1 MQQTKNETKQEQPL
15 EFTKIQ
21 GFDVLDKLPE
31 ETKLKSYNEEFF
43 NTLNNLKFLSCSIP
57 DDDKLFYHFEQNENA
72 SLTSTI
78 GQMEVTVKE
87 LSGINIEVKGYLEII
102 QSHVDTLKKR
112 VEEKDDEGLD
122 DLIPEI
128 KKLELSLKNFLV
140 EQKTDKFKL
149 IKEIAILQK
158 EKDELYNQIQNCFV
172 RIAKV
177 EKDVGKKCK
186 NLKKNN
192 DRSFHMNQTQ
202 MNSTVSE
209 KEYNN
214 TKVQ

>member
-1 MQQTKNETKQEQPL
+1 MESEDVKKENPQIEY
-15 EFTKIQ
+15 TKIQ
-21 GFDVLDKLPE
+21 GFDVFEKLPE
-31 ETKLKSYNEEFF
+31 EGKLKSYNSEFF
-43 NTLNNLKFLSCSIP
+43 NSLSNLKFLSLTVP
-57 DDDKLFYHFEQNENA
+57 AEDKLFYHFEQNQNA

-78 GQMEVTVKE
+78 GQMETTVKE
-87 LSGINIEVKGYLEII
+87 LSSINLEVKDYLEII
-102 QSHVDTLKKR
+102 QSHVDILRKR
-112 VEEKDDEGLD
+112 VEVKDDEGLD
-122 DLIPEI
+122 DLLPEI
-128 KKLELSLKNFLV
+128 EKLEKSLKKFLV
-140 EQKTDKFKL
+140 EQKTENFKL

-158 EKDELYNQIQNCFV
+158 DKDDLYNQIQICFS
-172 RIAKV
+172 RLAKV

-192 DRSFHMNQTQ
+192 DKSFHMNQTQ

>member
-1 MQQTKNETKQEQPL
+1 MESEDVKKENPQIEY
-15 EFTKIQ
+15 TKIQ
-21 GFDVLDKLPE
+21 GFDVFDKLPE

-57 DDDKLFYHFEQNENA
+57 DDDKLFYHFEQNQNA

-78 GQMEVTVKE
+78 GQMETTVKE
-87 LSGINIEVKGYLEII
+87 LSSINLEVKDYLEII
-102 QSHVDTLKKR
+102 QSHVDILRKR
-112 VEEKDDEGLD
+112 VEVKDDEGLD

-192 DRSFHMNQTQ
+192 DRSFNMNQTQ

-209 KEYNN
+209 KDYKN